1 MSKHVKTLL
10 GTDIVQYE
18 LTAKFALDIG
28 LLTADDKCSWFAEWA
43 TQSPADSVFLYTFG
57 GFIGGF
63 IYRECADFETLQE
76 FAQCAS
82 DSADQVWHEY
92 CNME

>member
-1 MSKHVKTLL
+1 MNKIVTTLL

-18 LTAKFALDIG
+18 LTAKHALAIG
-28 LLTADDKCSWFAEWA
+28 LLTADPRCNWFAKWA
-43 TQSPADSVFLYTFG
+43 TQVPDDAVFLYTFG

-63 IYRECADFETLQE
+63 TYRECADFHTLQE
-76 FAQCAS
+76 FAQCA
-82 DSADQVWHEY
+82 ADAADKVWHEY